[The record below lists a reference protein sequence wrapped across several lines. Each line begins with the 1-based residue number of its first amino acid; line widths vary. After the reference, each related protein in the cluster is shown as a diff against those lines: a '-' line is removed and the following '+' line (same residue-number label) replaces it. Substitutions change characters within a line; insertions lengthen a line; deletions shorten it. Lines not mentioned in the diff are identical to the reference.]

1 MYPSLEQY
9 VAQNVD
15 TLMQRRK
22 ALQDSSIAETNPL
35 NRLALIEKIDEINYV
50 LHLFEDYEHVARLE
64 EDAREK
70 ANSKEDK

>member
-9 VAQNVD
+9 VAQNVN

-35 NRLALIEKIDEINYV
+35 NRLALMERIEEINYV
-50 LHLFEDYEHVARLE
+50 IHLFEDYENVARLE

-70 ANSKEDK
+70 ANSKEGD